1 MGAAVFIVASLIV
14 IALGV
19 AGGWESWTALR
30 AEAASFPWAA
40 RPWPLGLALLSGVLA
55 LLLTGRVWA
64 SLLRG
69 AGASTPP
76 AEAVAAWL
84 GSNLGR
90 YLPGKV
96 WQLGGIAAYLRAR
109 GESGSAGLGTSLA
122 LQVVVLVIG
131 GGVGVAFAGTAVLGG
146 VDPMLTG
153 AVGLALL
160 LVLHPAV
167 LDVAMRFG
175 ARLMG
180 ENHPPVAP
188 TPRALARTGVLM
200 LVVWG
205 VYGLGLW
212 ALVAGLAPGVALGWL
227 TASGVFAGA
236 YVTGYLVLVAPGGLI
251 VREGAMAALLVAA
264 TGVSPGVGAALAVA
278 ARLWT
283 TLSEL
288 AAFAIAALVLRIHR
302 SPR

>member
-1 MGAAVFIVASLIV
+1 VFIVASLIL
-14 IALGV
+14 ITLAV

-30 AEAASFPWAA
+30 AEAAGFLWTT
-40 RPWPLGLALLSGVLA
+40 RPWPLGFAILCGVLA

-122 LQVVVLVIG
+122 LQAVVLVIG
-131 GGVGVAFAGTAVLGG
+131 GAVGVAFAGKAVLGG
-146 VDPMLTG
+146 VDPLITG
-153 AVGLALL
+153 AVGLVLMLA
-160 LVLHPAV
+160 LHPTVLGAV
-167 LDVAMRFG
+167 MRFG

-180 ENHPPVAP
+180 ENDPPAAP

-200 LVVWG
+200 LAVWG
-205 VYGLGLW
+205 VYGLGLQ
-212 ALVAGLAPGVALGWL
+212 ALVAGLAPGVGLDWP
-227 TASGVFAGA
+227 TASGIFAGS
-236 YVTGYLVLVAPGGLI
+236 YVTGYLVLVAPGGLV

-264 TGVSPGVGAALAVA
+264 TGVPPGVGAALAVA

-283 TLSEL
+283 TVSEL
-288 AAFAIAALVLRIHR
+288 AAFAIAALVLRTHR